1 MKLIVL
7 RHGESLWNHANKFC
21 GWIDVKLSEKGRQ
34 EAKRAGELIK
44 SEKHLNI
51 TNMYTSK
58 LTRSIQTGNIILEE
72 LDTLYIDQYKY
83 WQLNER
89 HYGLFQGVD
98 RRVIFD
104 QVGEQDYNY
113 IRRDFNGKPPPIV
126 GEDES
131 IDKRYDTSM
140 SLPNGESLK
149 EVMDRFIPV
158 LQKIIADHR
167 ESEDILIITH
177 GSIVRS
183 IIKWINNIDD
193 KDISKIEIP
202 TGIPIIF
209 ELDEPGQLTKPYY
222 YLDERLAQE
231 NIRKY
236 EQKTTYKI

>member
-21 GWIDVKLSEKGRQ
+21 GWIDIKLSDKGKQ

-44 SEKHLNI
+44 SEKHLNV

-72 LDTLYIDQYKY
+72 LDSLYIDQYKH
-83 WQLNER
+83 WELNER
-89 HYGLFQGVD
+89 HYGLFQGQD
-98 RRVIFD
+98 RRVVFD
-104 QVGEQDYNY
+104 RVKEDEYNY
-113 IRRDFNGKPPPIV
+113 IRRDFNGKPPPV
-126 GEDES
+126 QGKDES
-131 IDKRYDTSM
+131 IDKRYDGIVD
-140 SLPNGESLK
+140 LPNGESLK
-149 EVMDRFIPV
+149 EVMDRFIPF
-158 LQKIIADHR
+158 LQRIINEHR
-167 ESEDILIITH
+167 ESEDLLIITH
-177 GSIVRS
+177 GSVVRS
-183 IIKWINNIDD
+183 IIKWINNVDD

-209 ELDEPGQLTKPYY
+209 ELNETGQLIKPYY
-222 YLDERLAQE
+222 YLDEQLAQE

>member
-21 GWIDVKLSEKGRQ
+21 GWIDIKLSDKGRQ

-72 LDTLYIDQYKY
+72 LDMLYIDHYKH
-83 WQLNER
+83 WELNER
-89 HYGLFQGVD
+89 HYGLFQGID

-104 QVGEQDYNY
+104 QVGEDDYNY
-113 IRRDFNGKPPPIV
+113 IRRDFYGKPPAII
-126 GEDES
+126 GNDES
-131 IDKRYDTSM
+131 IDKRYDQIKH
-140 SLPNGESLK
+140 LPNGESLK
-149 EVMDRFIPV
+149 EVMDRFIPF
-158 LQKIIADHR
+158 LKSIINDHK
-167 ESEDILIITH
+167 ESEDLLIITH
-177 GSIVRS
+177 GSVVRS
-183 IIKWINNIDD
+183 IIKWINNIDE

-209 ELDEPGQLTKPYY
+209 ELDESGQLVKPYY
-222 YLDERLAQE
+222 YLDEKLAEE

-236 EQKTTYKI
+236 EQKTNYKI